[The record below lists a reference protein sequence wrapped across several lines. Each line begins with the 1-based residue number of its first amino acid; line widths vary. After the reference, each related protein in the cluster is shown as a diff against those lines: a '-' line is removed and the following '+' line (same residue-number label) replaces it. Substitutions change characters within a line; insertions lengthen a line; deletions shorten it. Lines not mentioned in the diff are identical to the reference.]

1 VGLTIFLTGLGSQ
14 DSTDRQAGVP
24 WTYNSSDNLA
34 PQLASSVAFGAPG
47 LTATAADLS
56 LTYLGPAPGKVGIDQ
71 ANALGQW
78 KGGPQGCH
86 VPLSLALLQP
96 QVEDGVATPDIFA
109 AFSSTQLVDVSIQ
122 PGGRVCA
129 DPPDSGL
136 GIVTWQTATVSD
148 FGGTS
153 SAAAVTA
160 QFIQSDGLGFAQ
172 PGPVTALFTPPA
184 AISTAESQEFAV
196 YGPVSAPPPPA
207 CNASLPNTLDAGVLT
222 LSGPG
227 LNGVACS
234 LPRKAED

>member
-109 AFSSTQLVDVSIQ
+109 ASV
-122 PGGRVCA
+122 
-129 DPPDSGL
+129 PPS
-136 GIVTWQTATVSD
+136 WWM
-148 FGGTS
+148 
-153 SAAAVTA
+153 SAYNRA
-160 QFIQSDGLGFAQ
+160 G
-172 PGPVTALFTPPA
+172 
-184 AISTAESQEFAV
+184 
-196 YGPVSAPPPPA
+196 VSARTRRIA
-207 CNASLPNTLDAGVLT
+207 VWES
-222 LSGPG
+222 
-227 LNGVACS
+227 
-234 LPRKAED
+234 